1 MTQLEKTTTVPQL
14 IKLVVDSGNTDELN
28 KLIEQLKNISHDV
41 FGEQVSLYEMY
52 KNYFLK
58 KLLKSLDIS
67 K

>member
-1 MTQLEKTTTVPQL
+1 MKDLEKTTTVPQL
-14 IKLVVDSGNTDELN
+14 IKLVVASNDVNELN
-28 KLIEQLKNISHDV
+28 KLIKQLKNTSHDV

-52 KNYFLK
+52 KKYFPK